1 MVPKRARFKD
11 WQSNLINDI
20 QVEKLLKKVIEF
32 ESLMIQ
38 IRINLDL
45 QTDHN
50 KTLETSETSSANN
63 ETCNKLK
70 IHWK

>member
-50 KTLETSETSSANN
+50 KTLEASETSSANN

>member
-1 MVPKRARFKD
+1 MVPKRAPFKD
-11 WQSNLINDI
+11 WHSNLINDI

-38 IRINLDL
+38 VRINLDL

-50 KTLETSETSSANN
+50 KTLETSETSSANMQ
-63 ETCNKLK
+63 
-70 IHWK
+70 

>member
-11 WQSNLINDI
+11 WHSNLINDI
-20 QVEKLLKKVIEF
+20 QVEKLLKRAIEF
-32 ESLMIQ
+32 ENLTIQ

-50 KTLETSETSSANN
+50 KTLETSETSSANMQ
-63 ETCNKLK
+63 
-70 IHWK
+70 

>member
-11 WQSNLINDI
+11 WHSNLINDI
-20 QVEKLLKKVIEF
+20 QVEKLLKRAIEF
-32 ESLMIQ
+32 ENLTIQ
-38 IRINLDL
+38 VRINLDL